1 MKQQFC
7 LNKIENIIYP
17 KIEIFKNEIRE
28 KIVNLFINYHE
39 KENNTIKSNLN
50 YELIDLLPNLNDS
63 FRNILDNFSMK
74 KL

>member
-63 FRNILDNFSMK
+63 FRNILDNIFQ
-74 KL
+74 